1 MYKETDKIYLGV
13 YGIYWQDDKVL
24 VIKKARGPYTGKY
37 DLPGG
42 GLNFDETAEQCLSR
56 EFIEETNAQILSKI
70 LVGINEYQCQ
80 YTKEDGTLKDFHH
93 LGIYYKVNLSIKEL
107 KTTPDGQ
114 DSNGAV
120 FMSIAELNNSNTSPI
135 ALPMIQKS
143 RDVIL

>member
-1 MYKETDKIYLGV
+1 M
-13 YGIYWQDDKVL
+13 L

-42 GLNFDETAEQCLSR
+42 GLNFDETADHCLER
-56 EFIEETNAQILSKI
+56 ELIEETNTQVLSKV

-80 YTKEDGTLKDFHH
+80 YTKEDGTIKDFHH
-93 LGIYYKVNLSIKEL
+93 LGVYYKVDLLIKDL

-120 FMSIAELNNSNTSPI
+120 FIPVSELTLENTSPI
-135 ALPMIQKS
+135 SLPMIRKC
-143 RDVIL
+143 LTLA